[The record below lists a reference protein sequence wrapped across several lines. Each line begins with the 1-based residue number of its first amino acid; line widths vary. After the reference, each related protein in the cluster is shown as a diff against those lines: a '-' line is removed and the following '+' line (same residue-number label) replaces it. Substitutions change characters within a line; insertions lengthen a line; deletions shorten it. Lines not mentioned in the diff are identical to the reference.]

1 MLLQSR
7 SEFFHR
13 FEAAR
18 VMNDDTRATTS
29 TTSVSSSP
37 STSSA
42 TESPTPYTDLP
53 TSSSPAVDK
62 EAAEIG
68 KVPQSSQVA
77 FISAQRQLVPP
88 SNNYTSTP
96 RTLASPA
103 EFTPLPT
110 PSDHHPVQPD
120 VIDHQTSDNRT
131 NHEEQGDP
139 RQHDLSPTRLN
150 RVDST
155 DIDRAS
161 SSTPIHS
168 ESGSKLQDD
177 QPVLTRTT
185 ITDRHGSEGH
195 SSEEASDRSD
205 KPDKPALQ
213 NDVTG
218 LNIRIEHTRPSVT
231 GEATLLGNY
240 PSRLPTV
247 STSSSDTETVRA
259 VVEENGEITSDALP
273 TNEARGSF
281 SSTRTAVTTPK
292 QQQSKLSTLTRS
304 QSPADD
310 LSEQRSI
317 GREQDSFPV
326 EQRSPREFR
335 RSSATSHFLYISQH
349 HHPAALSTTD
359 SYAIPGFICYTD
371 HDSHTIIITSPDS
384 ATSRKTDLPSSFHVP
399 GQGDRQL
406 HQDTPG
412 QPPSQ
417 EQRHNR
423 TTDTEDPLPE
433 DVPSAITHPIPAIN
447 LLPPDISVAATQSRL
462 SLPPTSSS
470 SSSSQGVAQ
479 GGGMNEG
486 PGLVADSG
494 RSIRGKFL
502 TRPRLFL
509 PRSLGF
515 FRVCQWRNTMRA
527 ARGPIKEWIWLSECT
542 GNQ

>member
-110 PSDHHPVQPD
+110 PSDHHSVQPD

-218 LNIRIEHTRPSVT
+218 LKIRIEHTRPSVT
-231 GEATLLGNY
+231 GEATLLGNH
-240 PSRLPTV
+240 PSRLPTA

-273 TNEARGSF
+273 TNEGRGFF

-292 QQQSKLSTLTRS
+292 QQQSKLSALTRS
-304 QSPADD
+304 QSSADD

-317 GREQDSFPV
+317 GSERDSFPV
-326 EQRSPREFR
+326 EQRS
-335 RSSATSHFLYISQH
+335 SH
-349 HHPAALSTTD
+349 
-359 SYAIPGFICYTD
+359 

-384 ATSRKTDLPSSFHVP
+384 ATPRETDLPSSFHVP

-470 SSSSQGVAQ
+470 SSSSSQGVAQ

-494 RSIRGKFL
+494 RSIREYARGLGQWDNGKKM
-502 TRPRLFL
+502 PRL
-509 PRSLGF
+509 SG
-515 FRVCQWRNTMRA
+515 W
-527 ARGPIKEWIWLSECT
+527 E
-542 GNQ
+542 